1 MHLYFY
7 FFHTN
12 DRKLGEIMK
21 FIKIILKITSL
32 LAFSFIFVHL
42 GAFIY
47 AKTLPKIDIKNIN
60 NVFLYDKDNNIFFQG
75 SGHNEWISLE
85 QMSPH
90 IINATISIEDKRF
103 YNHFGFDY
111 LRIIKSLWENF
122 KSKKI
127 VQGASTITQQYARNL
142 YLGFEKSWQRKL
154 EEAWLAFEIEVN
166 YSKDEIL
173 EGYLNTINYG
183 NGVLGIEKQ
192 DII

>member
-1 MHLYFY
+1 M
-7 FFHTN
+7 
-12 DRKLGEIMK
+12 
-21 FIKIILKITSL
+21 
-32 LAFSFIFVHL
+32 
-42 GAFIY
+42 
-47 AKTLPKIDIKNIN
+47 
-60 NVFLYDKDNNIFFQG
+60 FLYDKDNNIFFQG

-183 NGVLGIEKQ
+183 NGVLGIENAARYYFNKSASDLTLAEAAMLAGIPKSPTANSPLNDELEAKRQ
-192 DII
+192 HLILTSMVKINI